1 MLPLFPILPLAQIG
15 FPPPKIVPQQPL
27 RPPVIRREAPPELR
41 LPTQQ
46 IIVAPQEVR
55 PLPGQLDEIPV
66 FNSNS
71 PEAIYGEGILLSTFP
86 PDGKVAAS
94 AHLNH
99 PLQGR
104 FDIFAHHIA
113 KGRTPSDWQPIY
125 QGVLIHNPS
134 DRPITLEVLQGLSY
148 VTNPDAPFI
157 DLPSLVENPRGE
169 VFSGPGSRLVTDL
182 LRGLHHPIFPS
193 QIVILPGESQMLFNL
208 PIRLGNARSTLIR
221 VQTNGPVYA
230 ASLAMPAP
238 LVGEGTE
245 TSSKA
250 NRGHSIPQTPVPHR
264 PPTLAEWEKLL
275 VEGYLATPRDRAP
288 TPPNFKSDRVI
299 YGRVAG
305 VARGSQWQT
314 VLADDEGADNL
325 TIPPVGEA
333 FSYPL
338 STLSEG
344 TFGTG
349 QIQSAP
355 MLVRYP
361 DTAYAANGN
370 YGIRY
375 HLTLPLL
382 NDGEESQTV
391 AIALQTPLKEEG
403 DANQLRFLNPPDDR
417 VFFRGTVQ
425 IRYSDDRGILR
436 DRLVH
441 LVQRRGERGEVL
453 VTLNLPPKERRE
465 VQIDFLYP
473 PDATPPQVLTVR
485 TLAD

>member
-1 MLPLFPILPLAQIG
+1 MLPLLPFLTLAQINS
-15 FPPPKIVPQQPL
+15 PPQIADASLL
-27 RPPVIRREAPPELR
+27 RPPSIR
-41 LPTQQ
+41 QQ
-46 IIVAPQEVR
+46 QLIVAPQEVR
-55 PLPGQLDEIPV
+55 PLPGELDEIPV

-86 PDGKVAAS
+86 PDGKASAS
-94 AHLNH
+94 AHLDR
-99 PLQGR
+99 PLEGR
-104 FDIFAHHIA
+104 FDVFTHHVA
-113 KGRTPSDWQPIY
+113 KKRTASAWQPIY
-125 QGVLIHNPS
+125 QGVLLHNPG
-134 DRPITLEVLQGLSY
+134 DRPVTVEILQGLSY

-182 LRGLHHPIFPS
+182 LHGRHHSIFPA
-193 QIVILPGESQMLFNL
+193 QIQIPPGESRMLFNL
-208 PIRLGNARSTLIR
+208 PIRLGNARSTLLR
-221 VQTNGPVYA
+221 LETDGAVYA

-238 LVGEGTE
+238 VVGAGTD
-245 TSSKA
+245 K
-250 NRGHSIPQTPVPHR
+250 GQPIPPTPVPHR
-264 PPTLAEWEKLL
+264 APTLAEWENLV
-275 VEGYLATPRDRAP
+275 VEGSLARPRDRRP
-288 TPPNFKSDRVI
+288 TPPNAKRDRVI

-305 VARGSQWQT
+305 VARGSQWQA
-314 VLADDEGADNL
+314 VLADDDDGEEL
-325 TIPPVGEA
+325 TIPQPGEA

-338 STLSEG
+338 SSLYEG

-375 HLTLPLL
+375 HLTLPLV
-382 NDGEESQTV
+382 NETEEEQTV

-403 DANQLRFLNPPDDR
+403 EADRLRFLNPPDNR
-417 VFFRGTVQ
+417 IFFRGTVR
-425 IRYSDDRGILR
+425 IRYSDDQGVRR
-436 DRLVH
+436 ERFVH

-453 VTLNLPPKERRE
+453 ATLKLSPREERE
-465 VQIDFLYP
+465 VEIDFLYP

-485 TLAD
+485 TLEKS

>member
-1 MLPLFPILPLAQIG
+1 MLPFLPLLVPAQIAA
-15 FPPPKIVPQQPL
+15 PAPQIVNPQ
-27 RPPVIRREAPPELR
+27 PVRSEIR
-41 LPTQQ
+41 LPRQQ
-46 IIVAPQEVR
+46 LIVAPQDIR

-71 PEAIYGEGILLSTFP
+71 PEAIYSEGILLSTFP
-86 PDGKVAAS
+86 PEGKVAAN

-99 PLQGR
+99 PLAGR

-113 KGRTPSDWQPIY
+113 KKRTPSAWQPIY

-134 DRPITLEVLQGLSY
+134 DRLVTLDILQGLSY

-157 DLPSLVENPRGE
+157 ELPSLVENPRGD

-182 LRGLHHPIFPS
+182 LRGLHHSIFPE
-193 QIVILPGESQMLFNL
+193 QIEIPPGESRMLFNL

-221 VQTNGPVYA
+221 VETDGPVYA

-238 LVGEGTE
+238 LVDEGLE
-245 TSSKA
+245 PGSKA
-250 NRGHSIPQTPVPHR
+250 NLIPSTPVPHR
-264 PPTLAEWEKLL
+264 PPTLVEWEKLL

-288 TPPNFKSDRVI
+288 TPPNVKSDRTI

-314 VLADDEGADNL
+314 ILADDEDAEHL
-325 TIPPVGEA
+325 TIPEPGKA

-338 STLSEG
+338 STLYKG

-355 MLVRYP
+355 MLVRYS

-382 NDGEESQTV
+382 NDTDKTQTV

-403 DANQLRFLNPPDDR
+403 EGDRLRFLEPPDDR

-425 IRYSDDRGILR
+425 IRYSDDRGVWR
-436 DRLVH
+436 ERLVH

-453 VTLNLPPKERRE
+453 VALKLSPRDRRE

-485 TLAD
+485 TLEES